1 MELNSE
7 SGGGTES
14 TSVAILQAG
23 LEWHQVNTFGLQQ
36 LTDPFPFS
44 GPSISHSSGHSIGQR
59 GGLVKLDMCGTLGSK
74 GAPHREAAASEGGR
88 RALWSGSPGPSASTG
103 VDSLPAP
110 HLEDVVQA
118 REFQPAA
125 ASSAATEYPS
135 MSTPPTLAHPSLS
148 RYINRALNNRKTN
161 DSHV

>member
-7 SGGGTES
+7 SGGGTD
-14 TSVAILQAG
+14 
-23 LEWHQVNTFGLQQ
+23 QVNTFGLQQ

-59 GGLVKLDMCGTLGSK
+59 GGLVKLDISSNRRAWGLGGRR